1 MLSGRGIGVA
11 RGGRVLLAG
20 VDIAVAPGETV
31 ALIGPNGAGKS
42 TLLRVL
48 SGALRPDRGAVSLDD
63 VPLEDW
69 HRTALARRRAVLPQA
84 PALGFALTVREVVS
98 LGRSPH
104 AGMGRRADDV
114 RIVDAALRRAGV
126 AHLAGRA
133 YPGLSG
139 GERQR
144 VQLARVLAQ
153 IVPAPGRGEPGGR
166 YLLLDEP
173 TNNLDIGHQQRIVA
187 LARRLARRGGGVL
200 AVLHDPNLAA
210 ACADRLVVLAGG
222 TVIAAGAPSA
232 VLDRALMRE
241 VFGVRVRVHLDA
253 ASGRPFVRP
262 V

>member
-1 MLSGRGIGVA
+1 MLSAQGVGVA

-20 VDIAVAPGETV
+20 VDIAVPPGETV

-42 TLLRVL
+42 TLLHVL
-48 SGALRPDRGAVSLDD
+48 SGALSPDRGAVTLDD
-63 VPLEDW
+63 APLADW

-84 PALGFALTVREVVS
+84 PALGFALTVREVVA

-104 AGMGRRADDV
+104 AGMSTPAADA
-114 RIVDAALRRAGV
+114 RIIDAALRQAGV

-144 VQLARVLAQ
+144 VQIARVLAQ
-153 IVPAPGRGEPGGR
+153 IVSAPGRGEAGGR

-173 TNNLDIGHQQRIVA
+173 TNNLDIGHQQRIVT

-210 ACADRLVVLAGG
+210 ACADRVVVLAGG
-222 TVIAAGAPSA
+222 TVITAGAPAA
-232 VLDRALMRE
+232 VLDAALMRE
-241 VFGVRVRVHLDA
+241 VFGVRVRVYVDA
-253 ASGRPFVRP
+253 DSGRPFVRP